1 MKKRIIVGIFLFFSI
16 FLFGKDENIK
26 RLKNLYY
33 ANEINTKDI
42 TLENFLLFLSE
53 ESNVTILS
61 SQQIKND
68 KISLYIDKNK
78 NFFEILDI
86 LCNSQEYMIKDRE
99 NYIYIFSRFENKE
112 NKGTLVGRII
122 SDDYKENLDK
132 VKITL
137 LDGYSKPNFTSNDGI
152 YKIDNISYGVYFL
165 KIEKEGYETI
175 GEIITIDKPY
185 TILNINLKNRYQVTK
200 KQEILKKQ
208 FVVKKVKVGDLQ
220 NLKIE
225 EIISDELKNNVKLTR
240 DNKKNI
246 LYISGS
252 EEKVDIVKE
261 NIEKICHSNK
271 GIRISAQI
279 LDITDNLF
287 EELGFSWIY
296 GVNEKGYKNNQLIG
310 NSLGN
315 SYIGGIGSIFTTTF
329 NYIKTFKNNEDY
341 LNFGINL
348 LKSTQDLKIS
358 STPVIVTSNGEEASL
373 KVILEQIVG
382 QERVENTDNNQ
393 NTYIPIFREAG
404 IVLKVLP
411 EILDDDYISLKINI
425 ESSDFKILN
434 ENSSSETDEENNY
447 GGKVSRNIESTLRIK
462 NGETVFLS
470 GLKKGIIQKTQSK
483 VPILGDIPVIGFFF
497 SNNKDIKQ
505 ITDLYIRL
513 RVDVVENEGFQG
525 IDMKNFEKI
534 D

>member
-1 MKKRIIVGIFLFFSI
+1 MKKIIIGIVFLVFSV

-26 RLKNLYY
+26 KLGNVYY
-33 ANEINTKDI
+33 SNEINVKDI
-42 TLENFLLFLSE
+42 SLENFLLFLSE
-53 ESNVTILS
+53 ESGVTVIS
-61 SQQIKND
+61 SQKIKND
-68 KISLYIDKNK
+68 KISLYINENK

-86 LCNSQEYMIKDRE
+86 LCNSQEYMIKDRG
-99 NYIYIFSRFENKE
+99 NYIYISSRFENKE
-112 NKGTLVGRII
+112 NKGILVGRVT
-122 SDDYKENLDK
+122 SDDFGENLEK
-132 VKITL
+132 VKVTL
-137 LDGYSKPNFTSNDGI
+137 LDGYSKPNYTSSDGV
-152 YKIDNISYGVYFL
+152 YKIDDISYGVYFL
-165 KIEKEGYETI
+165 RVEKEGYDTV
-175 GEIITIDKPY
+175 GEIITIDKSHN
-185 TILNINLKNRYQVTK
+185 ILNINLKKKYQAIK
-200 KQEILKKQ
+200 KQEISKKQ
-208 FVVKKVKVGDLQ
+208 FVVKKVKVGDLE

-225 EIISDELKNNVKLTR
+225 EFISDELKNNVKLTR

-246 LYISGS
+246 LYISGR

-296 GVNEKGYKNNQLIG
+296 GANEKGYKGNQLVG
-310 NSLGN
+310 GSLNN

-358 STPVIVTSNGEEASL
+358 STPVLVTSNGEEASL

-404 IVLKVLP
+404 IILKVLP
-411 EILDDDYISLKINI
+411 EILDDEYISLKVSI

-434 ENSSSETDEENNY
+434 ENTSSETDGENNY

-470 GLKKGIIQKTQSK
+470 GLKKGVVQKNQSK
-483 VPILGDIPVIGFFF
+483 VPFLGDIPVIGFFF
-497 SNNKDIKQ
+497 SNNRDIKQ
-505 ITDLYIRL
+505 VTDLYIRL
-513 RVDVVENEGFQG
+513 RVDVIENKGFQG